1 MRIDT
6 QVLEQIKDDVAFDYS
21 YISWEEY
28 TKTTS
33 FKYGGVEFDKM
44 FEEVVSRYCESEVQA
59 IPE

>member
-44 FEEVVSRYCESEVQA
+44 FEEVVSRYCEYWV
-59 IPE
+59 